1 MNTCFGYCFTAHKSS
16 RFEHV
21 ALLYVGPGSIR
32 KGPYVKERDWKV
44 SSSTYLVSTTCW
56 GADHTCL
63 PARMIQLGPYNYE
76 PTITAKWS
84 YRTTVHVWRVRCGT
98 YRSTSTNEC
107 DHNNRCT
114 YFIIARSFAR
124 PPSLLLLLWSMI
136 ILCFEVM
143 NTVPGTCLMRIL
155 VYVIHIVVRVR
166 MRVKKGI
173 KTTNACI
180 QLPTTQ

>member
-1 MNTCFGYCFTAHKSS
+1 
-16 RFEHV
+16 
-21 ALLYVGPGSIR
+21 
-32 KGPYVKERDWKV
+32 
-44 SSSTYLVSTTCW
+44 
-56 GADHTCL
+56 
-63 PARMIQLGPYNYE
+63 MIQLGPYNYE

-98 YRSTSTNEC
+98 YRGTSTNEC
-107 DHNNRCT
+107 DHNSRCT

-136 ILCFEVM
+136 ILCFEVV

-180 QLPTTQ
+180 QLPTTQKTYTLYEYTYLMFCVSRPKNERFIDGQSRGSWGAFFTWFWSVPVFEKKVTGYTRFWLLPI